1 METTTAPAVA
11 AAGPGAMRLK
21 DKVAIITGAAQG
33 IGYATAESFVREGA
47 AVLMVDLDLAQVESS
62 AKKASSVRAGAAAL
76 GLRADVSSFAD
87 CETVVKTAVE
97 RFGRVDILVNN
108 AGITR
113 DNLLMR
119 MSEADWDLVLAV
131 NLKGAFNF
139 SKAVVRPMLKS
150 RGGRIISI
158 ASVVGEEGNA
168 GQANYAASKGGI
180 IAFTKS
186 LARELGSRGILVNA
200 VAPGFIRTRM
210 TDAIPE
216 AEKQKILEQ
225 IVLKRMGEPA
235 DVANAVL
242 FLASDESG
250 YVTGHVLNVNG
261 GAYM

>member
-1 METTTAPAVA
+1 METTPGA
-11 AAGPGAMRLK
+11 AAASARPSAMRLNG
-21 DKVAIITGAAQG
+21 KVAIITGSAQG
-33 IGYATAESFVREGA
+33 IGYATAELFVREGA
-47 AVLMVDLDLAQVESS
+47 SAVLVDLDQAQVESS
-62 AKKASSVRAGAAAL
+62 AQKAALARPGAQTL
-76 GLRADVSSFAD
+76 GLRADVGRFSD
-87 CETVVKTAVE
+87 CEAVVKAAVE
-97 RFGRVDILVNN
+97 RFGKIDILVNN

-119 MSEADWDLVLAV
+119 MSEADWDLVLTV

-168 GQANYAASKGGI
+168 GQANYAASKGGVI
-180 IAFTKS
+180 SFTKS
-186 LARELGSRGILVNA
+186 LAHELGSRDILVNA

-216 AEKQKILEQ
+216 PEKQKILER
-225 IVLKRMGEPA
+225 IVLKRMGEPS
-235 DVANAVL
+235 DIANAVL
-242 FLASDESG
+242 FLASEECG
-250 YVTGHVLNVNG
+250 YITGHVLNVNG